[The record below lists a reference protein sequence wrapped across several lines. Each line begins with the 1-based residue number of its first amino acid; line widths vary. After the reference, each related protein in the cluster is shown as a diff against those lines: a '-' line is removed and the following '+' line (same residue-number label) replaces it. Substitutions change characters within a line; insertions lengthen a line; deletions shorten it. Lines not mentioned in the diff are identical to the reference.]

1 MTDRDEKTK
10 IEKRLDIARGVVGIA
25 IAICALTTVLLFG
38 ANMDTANLPGS
49 NIKIDVH
56 TDEPKMGQMIA
67 VLDGFLL
74 ETPTADGTATAC
86 TNFVQNVPTGGTAD
100 ANKLTIAVTT
110 PKQEVCMSSVE
121 GKETAPQETDK
132 PWNSGWVSALDC
144 PRTVDTGKCAPFS
157 AWGPLSIFGMLTF
170 GLYAIQT
177 LLFTAHS
184 GVALTDGIL
193 SLAATRKLLQ
203 DKSSRAML
211 GLVIVWGVLGFGLC
225 VWAAFSFQNMC
236 DKLDT
241 GLGRIV
247 QTSANDTTGTP
258 ACATSGCESSFL
270 YLFMTYAIALV
281 WSSIPYVLVWF
292 GVLESA

>member
-1 MTDRDEKTK
+1 MMTDREEKTK

-56 TDEPKMGQMIA
+56 TVEPKMGQMKT

-74 ETPTADGTATAC
+74 ETPTAVGTATAC
-86 TNFVQNVPTGGTAD
+86 TNFVHSVPASGTH
-100 ANKLTIAVTT
+100 L
-110 PKQEVCMSSVE
+110 CMSSVE
-121 GKETAPQETDK
+121 GKETAPQEIGQ

-184 GVALTDGIL
+184 GVALTGGTL
-193 SLAATRKLLQ
+193 SLTTARKLLQ

-211 GLVIVWGVLGFGLC
+211 GLVIVWGVIGFGLC

-247 QTSANDTTGTP
+247 QTSANDTTGTS

-292 GVLESA
+292 GVLESV

>member
-1 MTDRDEKTK
+1 MMTDKDDKTK
-10 IEKRLDIARGVVGIA
+10 VEKRLDIARGVFGIA
-25 IAICALTTVLLFG
+25 IAICALITVLLFG

-49 NIKIDVH
+49 NIKIAVYSASDS
-56 TDEPKMGQMIA
+56 PKKGQMKA

-74 ETPTADGTATAC
+74 EVPTASGTATAC
-86 TNFVQNVPTGGTAD
+86 SNFVASSEAEEGFSG
-100 ANKLTIAVTT
+100 NKL
-110 PKQEVCMSSVE
+110 CMSSVE
-121 GKETAPQETDK
+121 GKEIEPQEEGH

-144 PRTVDTGKCAPFS
+144 PRTVDTGTCAPFR
-157 AWGPLSIFGMLTF
+157 AWGPLSVFGMLTF

-184 GVALTDGIL
+184 GVALAGGDL
-193 SLAATRKLLQ
+193 SLARARKLVQ
-203 DKSSRAML
+203 DKSSRVML
-211 GLVIVWGVLGFGLC
+211 GLIITWGVVGFGLF

-247 QTSANDTTGTP
+247 QTSDDASLPGVA
-258 ACATSGCESSFL
+258 ACATSGCESSFV

-281 WSSIPYVLVWF
+281 WSSIPNVLVWF
-292 GVLESA
+292 GILESA